1 MSAWDIH
8 SLVEPSRV
16 LRGLGL
22 ASYGLAAAAVLMTTM
37 PVIVQGLLLAVIL
50 AGLLVALNRWRLLGH
65 DAIREL
71 HWTDEGIRVVTSA
84 GQRLRV
90 SIRRPTIWPSVVIL
104 PLESRDTGW
113 KETLL
118 LFADGLPQDQWR
130 KLLTRLRMDRRDAE
144 MLRAG

>member
-16 LRGLGL
+16 LRGLGT
-22 ASYGLAAAAVLMTTM
+22 AAYGLAAAAVLMTTM
-37 PVIVQGLLLAVIL
+37 PVAVQGLLLAVIV
-50 AGLLVALNRWRLLGH
+50 AGLLVALNRWRLHGQ

-84 GQRLRV
+84 GQRMRV
-90 SIRRPTIWPSVVIL
+90 VIRRPTVWPAVVIL

-118 LFADGLPQDQWR
+118 LFADGLPPDQWR
-130 KLLTRLRMDRRDAE
+130 KLQTRLRLDRRDAGE
-144 MLRAG
+144 IRAG